1 MSKFEIMVTLSKSLF
16 KSELRKEVIYYS
28 RNNIDYSDNIIFHNK
43 TISLS
48 GSRTK
53 HMDNTNILETVNSSF
68 YSCLTKAL
76 LFAYFERGCFK
87 VKSITVCIDEDD
99 SNIKKYEEKEI
110 KQVFIKEKLVEVN
123 SIKLFSNKNISDTMM
138 NSLMNLTLSFNEKDL
153 RFDYTWKCFNSLI
166 RDIFKEKKDFNMLKK
181 LREDLEL
188 NPGLYPNILSFSKNI
203 DFNYLN
209 QCFLKAMICNNF
221 PKGNTQ
227 GLISFFKDFKDIR
240 VITTLKKVMNCKK
253 NDLNSIQEY
262 NNIDSYFNS
271 EIKSNTVKDT
281 DIVRLIILKYAY
293 YLRCKY
299 FHAEKLP
306 ANFLIN
312 NANYNELLR
321 ISEPLSIICKD
332 LLEIKL

>member
-1 MSKFEIMVTLSKSLF
+1 
-16 KSELRKEVIYYS
+16 
-28 RNNIDYSDNIIFHNK
+28 
-43 TISLS
+43 
-48 GSRTK
+48 
-53 HMDNTNILETVNSSF
+53 
-68 YSCLTKAL
+68 
-76 LFAYFERGCFK
+76 
-87 VKSITVCIDEDD
+87 
-99 SNIKKYEEKEI
+99 
-110 KQVFIKEKLVEVN
+110 
-123 SIKLFSNKNISDTMM
+123 
-138 NSLMNLTLSFNEKDL
+138 
-153 RFDYTWKCFNSLI
+153 
-166 RDIFKEKKDFNMLKK
+166 
-181 LREDLEL
+181 
-188 NPGLYPNILSFSKNI
+188 
-203 DFNYLN
+203 
-209 QCFLKAMICNNF
+209 MICNNF

-227 GLISFFKDFKDIR
+227 GLVSFFKDFKDIR

-321 ISEPLSIICKD
+321 ISKPLSIICKD

>member
-1 MSKFEIMVTLSKSLF
+1 MVTLSKSLF

-28 RNNIDYSDNIIFHNK
+28 RNNINYSDNIIFHNK

-123 SIKLFSNKNISDTMM
+123 SIKLFSNKDISDTMM

-166 RDIFKEKKDFNMLKK
+166 RDIFKEKKDFHMLKK

-221 PKGNTQ
+221 PKGSTQ
-227 GLISFFKDFKDIR
+227 GLVSFFKDFKDIR
-240 VITTLKKVMNCKK
+240 IITTLKKVMKCKK
-253 NDLNSIQEY
+253 MI
-262 NNIDSYFNS
+262 
-271 EIKSNTVKDT
+271 
-281 DIVRLIILKYAY
+281 
-293 YLRCKY
+293 
-299 FHAEKLP
+299 
-306 ANFLIN
+306 
-312 NANYNELLR
+312 
-321 ISEPLSIICKD
+321 
-332 LLEIKL
+332 